1 MEVVVFLFKTAYIC
15 GLKKDDSIME
25 DHLLQSLDL
34 SMFRVN
40 DTAVSMGN
48 KLVAFDNLEDST
60 ADKVMTLVPQ
70 ENFPKKCINNV
81 IVLVLKGRVCFN
93 VNFREYEV
101 TAGSCVAV
109 ISGTIIDRVRI
120 DDDTRIIAL
129 SFSQYEMPVMSSSQQ
144 RNAHRIYAL
153 QVIVVSLMPLQIEM
167 LLSTYKM
174 LCTILTDP
182 MFAAQKEE
190 TASHCVYLMTS
201 IIENGSSSQK
211 EWSTKSSRKDEIVSR
226 FLQCVNENYRDRRDL
241 GFYAESLGLSLKYMS
256 HVVFEQTGRHPSQ
269 WIKDY
274 VILDAKAMLRSG
286 RYTVQ
291 QVADDLH
298 FPNQSFFGKYFK
310 EAVGVS
316 PKKWK

>member
-1 MEVVVFLFKTAYIC
+1 
-15 GLKKDDSIME
+15 ME
-25 DHLLQSLDL
+25 DHFLQSLDL

-40 DTAVSMGN
+40 DTAVSMGS
-48 KLVAFDNLEDST
+48 KLVAFDNLEDSS
-60 ADKVMTLVPQ
+60 ADNVMTLVPQ
-70 ENFPKKCINNV
+70 EKFPKKCVSNV

-101 TAGSCVAV
+101 TAGSCVVVA
-109 ISGTIIDRVRI
+109 SGTIVDKVRI
-120 DDDTRIIAL
+120 DDGTKVIVL
-129 SFSQYEMPVMSSSQQ
+129 SFSHYDMSVMSTPQQ
-144 RNAHRIYAL
+144 RSVHRLYAL
-153 QVIVVSLMPLQIEM
+153 QVVHVSLLPQQVEM
-167 LLSTYKM
+167 LLSAYKI
-174 LCTILTDP
+174 LRTILTDP
-182 MFAAQKEE
+182 LFANRKED
-190 TASHCVYLMTS
+190 TAYHCIYLMTC
-201 IIENGSSSQK
+201 IIENGSSNQRELVS
-211 EWSTKSSRKDEIVSR
+211 KSSRKDEIVAQ
-226 FLQCVNENYRDRRDL
+226 FLQCVNENYRERRDL